1 MTTPNPTTK
10 ARTKPA
16 DTPAAGAASI
26 PGAGVAGVPAAD
38 TALGSGT
45 IGADTIVGSDTLA
58 GAGLPARAPALPP
71 NDPLRDPAF
80 AAAPTLDPAQP
91 DPVPAREPPGELINA
106 GLARPLPGAGN
117 EIAAQ
122 APGRDA
128 LSGAIGGGDPG
139 RGTIVETDRTIPA
152 ARVARAEYER
162 VASEAGAAGTE
173 QSVFAERAILV
184 SCHINRRR
192 AGLAFGPNAVR
203 LVLRDL
209 TAAQVRALEADP
221 LLTIRTA

>member
-1 MTTPNPTTK
+1 MTTPTPTTK

-26 PGAGVAGVPAAD
+26 PGAGVPGVPAAD

-45 IGADTIVGSDTLA
+45 LGTGADTIVGSDTLA

-80 AAAPTLDPAQP
+80 AAAPTLDPARP
-91 DPVPAREPPGELINA
+91 DPVPGREPPGELINA

-122 APGRDA
+122 APGRDG
-128 LSGAIGGGDPG
+128 LSGAAGGGDPG

-152 ARVARAEYER
+152 ARVEYER
-162 VASEAGAAGTE
+162 VASGAGAARTE